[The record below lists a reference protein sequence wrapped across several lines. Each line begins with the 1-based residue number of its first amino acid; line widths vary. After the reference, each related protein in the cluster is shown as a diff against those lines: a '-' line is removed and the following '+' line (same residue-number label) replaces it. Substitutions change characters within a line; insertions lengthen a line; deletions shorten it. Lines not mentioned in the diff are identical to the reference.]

1 MTSTLT
7 LEDVTFGYDDAPVLD
22 GVSFTLRPGSLTGLL
37 GRNGSGKTTL
47 MHVALGLLRA
57 NAGRVE
63 VLGRSAW
70 NAPADVRARI
80 GFVPQR
86 FEAFTWMVLR
96 DCLKLIGSFYER
108 WDQPFLEQLA
118 KTWGLDLSS
127 KIRALS
133 GGQQQQAA
141 ILLALGHRPDFLVLD
156 EPVSNLDPAAR
167 REFLR
172 TVVSLNSEHAQ
183 TILFSSHIVSDIERI
198 ATDVAIL
205 HQGRIVLHEALD
217 TLKEQ
222 VQRLHIRNPRR
233 RLPDTLAQPNVLSYR
248 ASDDGARVLV
258 MGAYAEQQAALSAE
272 LQADLYPEPVAL
284 EELLLELTS

>member
-1 MTSTLT
+1 MTPTLN
-7 LEDVTFGYDDAPVLD
+7 LEDVTFGYEDVPVLD
-22 GVSFTLRPGSLTGLL
+22 DLSFALRPGSLTGLL
-37 GRNGSGKTTL
+37 GRNGAGKTTL
-47 MHVALGLLRA
+47 MHVALGLLRPT
-57 NAGRVE
+57 AGRVE
-63 VLGRSAW
+63 LFGEHAW
-70 NAPADVRARI
+70 NAPSAVRTRI

-86 FEAFTWMVLR
+86 FEAFPWMVLK
-96 DCLKLIGSFYER
+96 DCLKLVGSFYER
-108 WDQPFLEQLA
+108 WDQAFLEQLA
-118 KTWGLDLSS
+118 ATWGLDLTT

-156 EPVSNLDPAAR
+156 EPVSSLDPAAR

-172 TVVSLNSEHAQ
+172 TVVALNSEHAQ

-205 HQGRIVLHEALD
+205 HRGQMVLHEALD

-222 VQRLHIRNPRR
+222 VQRLQIRSPRR
-233 RLPDTLAQPNVLSYR
+233 RLPDKLSHPDVFGYR
-248 ASDDGARVLV
+248 VAENGATALV
-258 MGAYAEQQAALSAE
+258 MGSCPERTAALSDH
-272 LQADLYPEPVAL
+272 LQADLYAEPVTL

>member
-7 LEDVTFGYDDAPVLD
+7 LEDVTFGYGEAPILD
-22 GVSFTLRPGSLTGLL
+22 GLSFTLRPGSLTGLL
-37 GRNGSGKTTL
+37 GRNAAGKTTL

-57 NAGRVE
+57 DAGRVE
-63 VLGRSAW
+63 VFGKSAW
-70 NAPADVRARI
+70 NAPPDVRARI

-86 FEAFTWMVLR
+86 FEAFTWMVLG
-96 DCLKLIGSFYER
+96 DCLRLIGSFYER

-118 KTWGLDLSS
+118 ATWGLDLSS

-172 TVVSLNSEHAQ
+172 TIVSLNSEHAQ

-205 HQGRIVLHEALD
+205 HCGRIVLHEALD

-222 VQRLHIRNPRR
+222 VQRLQIRNPRR
-233 RLPDTLAQPNVLSYR
+233 RLPDTLSLPNVLGYR
-248 ASDDGARVLV
+248 ARDNGGTALV
-258 MGAYAEQQAALSAE
+258 MGACAEQQAALGAQ
-272 LQADLYPEPVAL
+272 LQADVYPEPVAL
-284 EELLLELTS
+284 EELLLELTA